1 MKLGENMDV
10 TTTRFGT
17 ISVQEED
24 LLHFKQG
31 LIGLEQC
38 RSWILLAD
46 RQNGSLGWLQ
56 NVDCGEVAVG
66 IVSPRLL
73 VPDYQLRVASN
84 ELKGLR
90 LDDLPVDGQAA
101 YLPKDIQ
108 VVVIVSRQP
117 EGLSLNLKAPLV
129 INVRAREGCQVVS
142 RDDYPVTH
150 RLTAPIAT
158 ASNAEFSHAEL
169 ELRKIA

>member
-1 MKLGENMDV
+1 MDV

-24 LLHFKQG
+24 LISFECG
-31 LIGLEQC
+31 LIGLEHCQ
-38 RSWILLAD
+38 SWILLAD
-46 RQNGSLGWLQ
+46 GRNGSLGWLQ
-56 NVDCGEVAVG
+56 NVEHGEVAVG
-66 IVSPRLL
+66 IVSPRLM

-84 ELKGLR
+84 ELQGLQF
-90 LDDLPVDGQAA
+90 DGLTEDGLVANTTN
-101 YLPKDIQ
+101 DIQ

-129 INVRAREGCQVVS
+129 INVRTRQGCQVVS

-150 RLTAPIAT
+150 MLTVPSAQLAPV
-158 ASNAEFSHAEL
+158 
-169 ELRKIA
+169 ELRRIA